1 MLKMSNIKS
10 PASLWVFLDAHPD
23 TGSAGPNPGHPYD
36 GTFSLPPGYVGANSA
51 PYEPGSPSYYWNDY
65 PASYHNK
72 RSCGFSFADGH
83 AEMHRWLDSDTLV
96 PVVPGTYNATDVTVY
111 GFEDQDILWLFL
123 HSYNSGI
130 Q

>member
-1 MLKMSNIKS
+1 
-10 PASLWVFLDAHPD
+10 
-23 TGSAGPNPGHPYD
+23 
-36 GTFSLPPGYVGANSA
+36 
-51 PYEPGSPSYYWNDY
+51 
-65 PASYHNK
+65 
-72 RSCGFSFADGH
+72 
-83 AEMHRWLDSDTLV
+83 MHRWLDSDTLV